1 MRAAPFSIQSVDPFT
16 GTGKAGQWKI
26 MLLHVNAEMFGGEIL
41 RARAGKVPG
50 FQLYKEPAAD
60 YVKQLNSKFIIE
72 TVARNG
78 SIFSTAKCIAWHWQ
92 GLAAWDDQKNKH
104 KKTMNEPEI
113 SKKEINQELER
124 INAGRSGNFLTR
136 ALFGLVSICG
146 HSLFAV
152 TLGAVSFV
160 LLALAT
166 VLFPFFVPIVY
177 LGGFIGGTDAKT
189 DR

>member
-1 MRAAPFSIQSVDPFT
+1 MGPRKPNGEQSAMAKT
-16 GTGKAGQWKI
+16 
-26 MLLHVNAEMFGGEIL
+26 
-41 RARAGKVPG
+41 
-50 FQLYKEPAAD
+50 
-60 YVKQLNSKFIIE
+60 
-72 TVARNG
+72 
-78 SIFSTAKCIAWHWQ
+78 IFLTAKCIAWHWQ
-92 GLAAWDDQKNKH
+92 GPAAWDDLKNKH

-113 SKKEINQELER
+113 SQKEISTELKR
-124 INAGRSGNFLTR
+124 ITTAKSGNILTR
-136 ALFGLVSICG
+136 ALFGLVSFCG

-177 LGGFIGGTDAKT
+177 LGGFIGGTDAKS